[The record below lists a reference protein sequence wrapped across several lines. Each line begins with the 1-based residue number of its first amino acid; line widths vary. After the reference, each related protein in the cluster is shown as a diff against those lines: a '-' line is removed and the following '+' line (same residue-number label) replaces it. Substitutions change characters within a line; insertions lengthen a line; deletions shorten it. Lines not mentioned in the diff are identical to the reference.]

1 MNIGFH
7 VLGAKTPARVQALA
21 ARNLQLLQAIES
33 TLSQLGSDV
42 RIIYAIAEAFEE
54 IRRVLSE
61 GANGTVIDPE
71 GVACSALV
79 KAADACLRIHS
90 AAKSAHGAACSD
102 RRLRSEDGVADA
114 YAEYLAAV
122 EAVHDSIE
130 SLRDWIATHEALLD
144 PDIPGSF
151 SSVDDLFGAMGIKL
165 A

>member
-42 RIIYAIAEAFEE
+42 KLIYAIAGAFEE
-54 IRRVLSE
+54 IQRALSE
-61 GANGTVIDPE
+61 SANGNPVDPE
-71 GVACSALV
+71 GVACAALMQ
-79 KAADACLRIHS
+79 ASDACVRIHN
-90 AAKSAHGAACSD
+90 AAKSSHQAACGD

-122 EAVHDSIE
+122 ESVHDSIE
-130 SLRDWIATHEALLD
+130 SLKDWIATHDALLE
-144 PDIPGSF
+144 PDLPGSF